1 MSDILKLELTRRLLL
16 AALPATFLAAPAL
29 AKDDVVGAAGDV
41 RGKVVARRRETV
53 RDLAAGAG
61 LRLRDLVETDVES
74 FARLDFSGG
83 TIVNLGSKAK
93 LKIDKFVA
101 ETGGLLQLGEGAMM
115 FDRADDLPK
124 IKLTVRSRF
133 GLIAVRGTKFFAGP
147 SKGVFGIFVER
158 GEVQVTAAGV
168 SRSLKAGDG
177 VDIAKPGQPPSEVK
191 QWGKPRIEAAYA
203 SVGL

>member
-1 MSDILKLELTRRLLL
+1 MMDLLKLQITRRLLL
-16 AALPATFLAAPAL
+16 AGIPASFLAVPAL

-53 RDLAAGAG
+53 RDLSNGAG

-74 FARLDFSGG
+74 FARLDFAGG
-83 TIVNLGSKAK
+83 TIVHLGSQAK
-93 LKIDKFVA
+93 LKIDRFVA
-101 ETGGLLQLGEGAMM
+101 ETGGLLQLGEGAML

-147 SKGVFGIFVER
+147 SKGVFGVFVER
-158 GEVQVTAAGV
+158 GSVEVSATGV
-168 SRSLKAGDG
+168 RRRLAAGDG
-177 VDIAKPGQPPSEVK
+177 VEITAEGQPPSEVK
-191 QWGKPRIEAAYA
+191 RWGKPRIDAAYA
-203 SVGL
+203 SVGV